1 MRYAWTVSSPPP
13 SSTDRLRPAGWRK
26 SPPAGTFREYQDLVE
41 VPVTVA
47 PAGYDLV
54 TWAQDVYADVA
65 VDGDDAGETDLT
77 PVRLGHSVAFDWAIR
92 AAL

>member
-1 MRYAWTVSSPPP
+1 M
-13 SSTDRLRPAGWRK
+13 
-26 SPPAGTFREYQDLVE
+26 
-41 VPVTVA
+41 PVTVA